1 MPSKNKLMKLIQNR
15 MKTFEKTPNIYPLP
29 NHVTSSRIVN
39 TLEIE
44 SLRSLKVSIDRIY
57 KNW

>member
-1 MPSKNKLMKLIQNR
+1 MKLIKTEW
-15 MKTFEKTPNIYPLP
+15 KTFEKTPNIYPLP